1 MLFDCKYMSL
11 KWVVKSDN
19 TFSGNWVFISKFQ
32 LYISLQKMNSN
43 TNKEN
48 LKTHNLARHTA
59 ANLVIAEAAI

>member
-1 MLFDCKYMSL
+1 
-11 KWVVKSDN
+11 
-19 TFSGNWVFISKFQ
+19 
-32 LYISLQKMNSN
+32 MNSN